1 MVSLFCDFPVFHR
14 SKHGTFGFM
23 GVLTVVKLAMV
34 EVRAHFREIL
44 TDFLGLEINHAKIAN
59 TRGIDDLS
67 AIGEGKHLSK
77 SGGWHM
83 KAKHEDITD
92 SDMFYCFVDLGD
104 KDSSVFVV
112 PAKKVAQAIRS
123 SHTVW
128 LKTPGKNGQAHNDNV
143 MRWITSKYPWDVPGL
158 KTNWMD
164 NYLEAWELL
173 S

>member
-1 MVSLFCDFPVFHR
+1 MTR
-14 SKHGTFGFM
+14 SDKNLVGAAGENL
-23 GVLTVVKLAMV
+23 VLSRL
-34 EVRAHFREIL
+34 L
-44 TDFLGLEINHAKIAN
+44 S
-59 TRGIDDLS
+59 RGILASQAPRGTRKADILVNPLDGGPPLL
-67 AIGEGKHLSK
+67 IQVKTTLHTGKRAK
-77 SGGWHM
+77 WHM
-83 KAKHEDITD
+83 KEKHEEITD
-92 SDMFYCFVDLGD
+92 KDMFYCFVDLGE

-112 PAKKVAQAIRS
+112 PAKKVAQAIKS
-123 SHTVW
+123 SHKVW

>member
-1 MVSLFCDFPVFHR
+1 
-14 SKHGTFGFM
+14 
-23 GVLTVVKLAMV
+23 MV
-34 EVRAHFREIL
+34 EKNLIGAAGEHLVLSRLLA
-44 TDFLGLEINHAKIAN
+44 
-59 TRGIDDLS
+59 RGILASQAPRGTRKADILVNPLDGGPPLL
-67 AIGEGKHLSK
+67 IQVKTTLHTGKRAK
-77 SGGWHM
+77 WHM
-83 KAKHEDITD
+83 KEKHEEISDK
-92 SDMFYCFVDLGD
+92 DMFYCFVDLGD